1 VAERPGP
8 TSGGVAVPPGARAT
22 SEALFARA
30 AAVIPGGV
38 NSPVRSFRSVGG
50 HPYFVAR
57 GEGAYVW
64 DADGNRLLDFVQS
77 YGASILG
84 HAHPAVVGAVA
95 EAAGRGTTFGAPTEA
110 EVLLAEAIR
119 ARVPGCEMVRLV
131 SSGTEAT
138 MSAIRVARGFTG
150 RDRIV
155 KFDGCYHGHS
165 DGLLAGGG
173 SGVATLGLPDSA
185 GVPAGAVADT
195 VVAPYN
201 VVPELD
207 ERVACVIVEPVAANM
222 GLVPPADGFLE
233 GLRAACDA
241 AGALLVF
248 DEVITGFRLG
258 EGGAAAHTGVRPDL
272 WCFGKVIGGGLPVG
286 AFGGRADVLSVLAPL
301 GPVYQAGTLSGNPLA
316 TAAGLAV
323 LGELGPDA
331 YAALAGRV
339 ATFGAELERLLSD
352 ALASAGATDGEGR
365 ALAARVPV
373 VGPLLGLFFVSEGTA
388 GVVDYAGA
396 AASAATG
403 LYARLFRAMLERG
416 VALAPGPYEIA
427 FPSMAHGEAELA
439 GTLEVAAAA
448 VDEVL
453 AT

>member
-1 VAERPGP
+1 MSERTAPGH
-8 TSGGVAVPPGARAT
+8 AA
-22 SEALFARA
+22 SEALFTRA
-30 AAVIPGGV
+30 GRVIPGGV

-84 HAHPAVVGAVA
+84 HAHPAVVASVR
-95 EAAGRGTTFGAPTEA
+95 EAAGRGTTFGAPTEG
-110 EVLLAEAIR
+110 EVLLAEAVVE
-119 ARVPGCEMVRLV
+119 RVPGCEMVRLV

-150 RDRIV
+150 RDRVV

-195 VVAPYN
+195 VVVPFN

-207 ERVACVIVEPVAANM
+207 DRVACVIVEAVAANM
-222 GLVPPADGFLE
+222 GLVPPVPGFLE

-258 EGGAAAHTGVRPDL
+258 EGGAAAWSGVQPDL

-286 AFGGRADVLSVLAPL
+286 AFGGRAEVLEVLAPL

-316 TAAGLAV
+316 TAAGLTV
-323 LGELGPDA
+323 LRMLS
-331 YAALAGRV
+331 
-339 ATFGAELERLLSD
+339 AESY
-352 ALASAGATDGEGR
+352 DG
-365 ALAARVPV
+365 LAARVASFGDALQQVLGDALDAAGTTDDAGRVLTARVPV
-373 VGPLLGLFFVSEGTA
+373 AGPLFGLFFVPEGT
-388 GVVDYAGA
+388 GDVRDHAGA

-403 LYARLFRAMLERG
+403 LYARFFRSMLDRG
-416 VALAPGPYEIA
+416 VALAPGPYEVA
-427 FPSMAHGEAELA
+427 FPSMAHGDTEYDRALTAASEAVVEAL
-439 GTLEVAAAA
+439 GR
-448 VDEVL
+448 
-453 AT
+453 